1 LVAQALALDHPSLVS
16 ALGLFG
22 TASRI
27 GSGPAWSERIERVRR
42 EGIAAIAPA
51 VVERWFGP
59 ELRQRQPETVRGY
72 QLLLERTPIEGYLA
86 TLGALE
92 TADLTQRVSG
102 IRCPTLVVS
111 GGRDAATPAEQGRAL
126 AAAIP
131 SARFELLPE
140 AAHLM
145 SVDQPDA
152 LVQRLLTFL
161 SEHSLV

>member
-1 LVAQALALDHPSLVS
+1 
-16 ALGLFG
+16 
-22 TASRI
+22 
-27 GSGPAWSERIERVRR
+27 
-42 EGIAAIAPA
+42 
-51 VVERWFGP
+51 
-59 ELRQRQPETVRGY
+59 
-72 QLLLERTPIEGYLA
+72 
-86 TLGALE
+86 
-92 TADLTQRVSG
+92 
-102 IRCPTLVVS
+102 VS